1 MIRKLQKSKKQ
12 NQTPT
17 KVSIKGSL
25 SGYEEFLRDLKARIR
40 SAQIKAALSVNR
52 ELILLYWEIGK
63 AILERQ
69 EHSGWGDAV
78 LDRLSKDLMSAF
90 PETQGLSRRNLYR
103 MRAFYLTYRETP
115 KFVPQVVAQIP
126 WGHNVLIIEKIKNS
140 REREWYARQTIEN
153 GWSRAVLVH
162 QIETD
167 LYHRQVKAEKTTNFP
182 ATLPPPQSDLV
193 QQTMKDP
200 YIFDFLALGRK
211 AQERDLES
219 ALVEKIKD
227 FLLEL
232 GVGFAFL
239 GSQYQVE
246 VSGQDFYIDLLFY
259 HHRLRCLVAID
270 LKMED
275 FKPEFAGKMNFYLSA
290 LDDLLRHPEDHPSV
304 GIILCKGK
312 KKKIAEYAL
321 RDMSKPMGVSEY
333 RFTSKLPRDLA
344 KALPAPRDLER
355 LMEEEE

>member
-1 MIRKLQKSKKQ
+1 MTKKLQKSRKQ
-12 NQTPT
+12 NQPPA

-52 ELILLYWEIGK
+52 ELILLYWEIGRD
-63 AILERQ
+63 ILRQ
-69 EHSGWGDAV
+69 QGTQGWGSKV
-78 LDRLSKDLMSAF
+78 IERLAQDLCREF
-90 PETQGLSRRNLYR
+90 PDVKGFSLRNLKY
-103 MRAFYLTYRETP
+103 MRAFAEAYPERQ
-115 KFVPQVVAQIP
+115 FVQQVAAQIP
-126 WGHNVLIIEKIKNS
+126 WFHNCLLLERIKDN
-140 REREWYARQTIEN
+140 RQREWYIHQTIQN
-153 GWSRAVLVH
+153 GWSRAILVH

-200 YIFDFLALGRK
+200 YIFDFLSLGK
-211 AQERDLES
+211 EAQERDLER
-219 ALVEKIKD
+219 ALVEKIKE

-239 GSQYQVE
+239 GSQYHVE
-246 VSGQDFYIDLLFY
+246 MSGQDFYIDLLFY

-321 RDMSKPMGVSEY
+321 RDMHKPMGVSEY

-355 LMEEEE
+355 LMEEEG

>member
-1 MIRKLQKSKKQ
+1 MTKKLQKSRKQ
-12 NQTPT
+12 NQTPA

-52 ELILLYWEIGK
+52 ELILLYWEIGRD
-63 AILERQ
+63 ILRQ
-69 EHSGWGDAV
+69 QGTQGWGSKV
-78 LDRLSKDLMSAF
+78 IERLAQDLCREF
-90 PETQGLSRRNLYR
+90 PDVKGFSLRNLKY
-103 MRAFYLTYRETP
+103 MRAFAEAYPERQ
-115 KFVPQVVAQIP
+115 FVQQVAAQIP
-126 WGHNVLIIEKIKNS
+126 WFHNCLLLERIKDN
-140 REREWYARQTIEN
+140 RQREWYIHQTIQN

-200 YIFDFLALGRK
+200 YIFDFLTLGK
-211 AQERDLES
+211 EAQERDLER
-219 ALVEKIKD
+219 ALVEKIKE

-239 GSQYQVE
+239 GSQYHVE

-290 LDDLLRHPEDHPSV
+290 LDDLLRYPEDHPSV

-321 RDMSKPMGVSEY
+321 RDVSKPMGVSEY

-355 LMEEEE
+355 LMEEEG

>member
-1 MIRKLQKSKKQ
+1 MTKKLRENRKQ
-12 NQTPT
+12 NQTPAQ
-17 KVSIKGSL
+17 VSRKGSL

-52 ELILLYWEIGK
+52 DLILLYWEIGRD
-63 AILERQ
+63 ILRQ
-69 EHSGWGDAV
+69 QGTQGWGAKV
-78 LDRLSKDLMSAF
+78 IERLAQDLCREF
-90 PETQGLSRRNLYR
+90 PDVKGFSLRNLKY
-103 MRAFYLTYRETP
+103 MRAFAEAYPERQ
-115 KFVPQVVAQIP
+115 FVQQLAAQIP
-126 WGHNVLIIEKIKNS
+126 WFHNCLLLDRVKDPV
-140 REREWYARQTIEN
+140 RREWYIRQTIEN

-162 QIETD
+162 QIETN
-167 LYHRQVKAEKTTNFP
+167 LYHRQVTAGKTTNFP
-182 ATLPPPQSDLV
+182 ATLSPPQSDLV

-200 YIFDFLALGRK
+200 YIFDFLSLGK
-211 AQERDLES
+211 EAQERDLER
-219 ALVEKIKD
+219 ALVEKIKE

-239 GSQYQVE
+239 GSQYHVE

-290 LDDLLRHPEDHPSV
+290 LDDLLRHPDDQPSV

-321 RDMSKPMGVSEY
+321 RDVKKPMGVSEY